1 MKMAADVERQRMNAD
16 KAAAKEIV
24 RKTKDRGERIIN
36 KIESIFN
43 NRVTLLKE
51 KLEEE
56 RYERKVS
63 QQAQLEAM
71 ASLNKDLKEQ
81 QRGLKR

>member
-1 MKMAADVERQRMNAD
+1 MNAD
-16 KAAAKEIV
+16 RAAAKEIV
-24 RKTKDRGERIIN
+24 RETKDRGERIIN

-63 QQAQLEAM
+63 
-71 ASLNKDLKEQ
+71 
-81 QRGLKR
+81 